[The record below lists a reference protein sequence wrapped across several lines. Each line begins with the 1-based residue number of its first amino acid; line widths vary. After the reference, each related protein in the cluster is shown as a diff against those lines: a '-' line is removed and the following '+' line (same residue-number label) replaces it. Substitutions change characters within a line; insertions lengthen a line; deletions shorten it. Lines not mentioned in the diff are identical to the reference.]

1 VQGTLLRT
9 TIHLV
14 SARDWW
20 PIALAIRR
28 ERRERFVRGQP
39 GAPDARH
46 LAATARRVR
55 ARLAGGATLTRAELE
70 GLVGSRG
77 WGAVGGMSVW
87 LDLLRVPPAGT
98 WERRRADTFALAED
112 WLGSEPTLSASDA
125 VDLLVSRYLGAFGPA
140 SRRDVAGWAGLPVAA
155 VVPALERLE
164 VRHFQD
170 EHGGRLVPRAALPDP
185 DTRAPVRFLATWD
198 AALLTHA
205 RRTGILPEEHR
216 PKVFSTKRPQ
226 SVGTFLVDGA
236 VAGSWTHEAGEVRTE
251 PFERLDSAVRRE
263 LADEA
268 ERLALLHAP
277 GGR

>member
-87 LDLLRVPPAGT
+87 LDLVRVPPCA
-98 WERRRADTFALAED
+98 
-112 WLGSEPTLSASDA
+112 AS
-125 VDLLVSRYLGAFGPA
+125 
-140 SRRDVAGWAGLPVAA
+140 
-155 VVPALERLE
+155 
-164 VRHFQD
+164 
-170 EHGGRLVPRAALPDP
+170 
-185 DTRAPVRFLATWD
+185 
-198 AALLTHA
+198 
-205 RRTGILPEEHR
+205 
-216 PKVFSTKRPQ
+216 
-226 SVGTFLVDGA
+226 
-236 VAGSWTHEAGEVRTE
+236 
-251 PFERLDSAVRRE
+251 
-263 LADEA
+263 
-268 ERLALLHAP
+268 
-277 GGR
+277 